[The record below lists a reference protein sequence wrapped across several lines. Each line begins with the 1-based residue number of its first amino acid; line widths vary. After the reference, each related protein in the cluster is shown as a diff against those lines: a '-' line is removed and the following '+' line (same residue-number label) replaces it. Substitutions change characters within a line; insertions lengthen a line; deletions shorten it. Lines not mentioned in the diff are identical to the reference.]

1 MIRLN
6 PFRIVPA
13 MLVYSI
19 ALADPPTVPAQPGTL
34 NAINGEVSING
45 IPVNSIS
52 GEPRVAPEARQI
64 IRTGQGMAEIL
75 LNPGSFLRL
84 RKASELTLETDGTP
98 EIRATLLKGEAL
110 IEVLDA
116 DAALTIKQNGVI
128 TILWNPGLYEFN
140 ENQSLIAIYAG
151 QARLNKAHKQLAAS
165 AGFGVRTRRFLVF
178 PTRPDPGNTLFLWS
192 RSRSQQLSSE
202 SRLSAQKNNGATR
215 SIGPQWR
222 WDPWSGSYTFL
233 SASGFVTGPFGWPYF
248 SPGYAPDSIPVH
260 HGDSWLYGPP
270 VLSNPGLGNSGPT
283 HALEPKRGKV
293 TPTVPLTAPGEPQFP
308 NNK

>member
-6 PFRIVPA
+6 LFRIVPA

-19 ALADPPTVPAQPGTL
+19 ALADPPAVPAQPGTL
-34 NAINGEVSING
+34 NAINGEISING
-45 IPVNSIS
+45 IPVNSII
-52 GEPRVAPEARQI
+52 GEARAAPEARQI

-84 RKASELTLETDGTP
+84 GKASELTLETEGTP

-110 IEVLDA
+110 VEILDA
-116 DAALTIKQNGVI
+116 DAALTMEQNGV
-128 TILWNPGLYEFN
+128 TALLQTPGLYEFN
-140 ENQSLIAIYAG
+140 EKRSIIAVYAG
-151 QARLNKAHKQLAAS
+151 QARLNKADKQLTAS
-165 AGFGVRTRRFLVF
+165 AGFGVRRRRFLVF
-178 PTRPDPGNTLFLWS
+178 PTHPDPGNALFLWS

-202 SRLSAQKNNGATR
+202 SRVSAQENNGATR
-215 SIGPQWR
+215 SIGPQWH

-248 SPGYAPDSIPVH
+248 SPGYAPDSISER

-270 VLSNPGLGNSGPT
+270 VLSDPGLGKSSPV
-283 HALEPKRGKV
+283 HPLEPERGNV
-293 TPTVPLTAPGEPQFP
+293 MPTVPLTAPGEPHFP
-308 NNK
+308 NNR